1 MKSFLKKLP
10 VNMFSILMAVLAIVF
25 AGRAVDIAMYG
36 SKSPA
41 FPSAMAQKQV
51 NEEPPPLSQTDI
63 ENAVRET
70 ARAAQGLPD
79 TPAQT
84 TAPMPAATVAATEAP
99 KAAPSVADDPSLDP
113 DQRIFSPA
121 EIQVLQSLA
130 RRREEIEKREQ
141 KLDAQEALLKAA
153 EQEVDRKIAEL
164 NKLRSELEAL
174 LGKQQTME
182 DERIL
187 SLVKI
192 YENMKPKEA
201 AAIFNTLDM
210 DVLLAVIGKM
220 SERRSSPII
229 ANMQTDRA
237 RLVTIRLAEQR
248 KLPEETKT
256 PAPGPR

>member
-1 MKSFLKKLP
+1 MKNFLKKLP
-10 VNMFSILMAVLAIVF
+10 VNIFSILMAVLAIVF

-51 NEEPPPLSQTDI
+51 NEEPPPLSQSDI

-70 ARAAQGLPD
+70 ARAAAGLAD
-79 TPAQT
+79 IPAQT
-84 TAPMPAATVAATEAP
+84 TAPMPAATAEAP
-99 KAAPSVADDPSLDP
+99 KPAPSAADDPSLDP

-141 KLDAQEALLKAA
+141 KLAAQEALLKAA

-164 NKLRSELEAL
+164 NKLRGELEAL

-182 DERIL
+182 EERIL

-248 KLPEETKT
+248 KLPEDTKAT
-256 PAPGPR
+256 PAAGPR

>member
-1 MKSFLKKLP
+1 MKNFLKKLP
-10 VNMFSILMAVLAIVF
+10 VNIFSILMAVMAIAF
-25 AGRAVDIAMYG
+25 AGRAVDIALHG

-41 FPSAMAQKQV
+41 IPSALAQKQV
-51 NEEPPPLSQTDI
+51 NEEPPPLSQSEI

-70 ARAAQGLPD
+70 ARAAENLPSP
-79 TPAQT
+79 PAQT
-84 TAPMPAATVAATEAP
+84 TAPVAAASDTATARP
-99 KAAPSVADDPSLDP
+99 APSTADDPSLDP
-113 DQRIFSPA
+113 DQRIFSA
-121 EIQVLQSLA
+121 DEIQVLQSLA

-141 KLDAQEALLKAA
+141 KLAAQEALLKAA

-164 NKLRSELEAL
+164 NKLRTEIETL
-174 LGKQQTME
+174 LGQQQTME

-229 ANMQTDRA
+229 ANMDTDRA

-248 KLPEETKT
+248 KLPDANTK

>member
-1 MKSFLKKLP
+1 MKNFLKKLP
-10 VNMFSILMAVLAIVF
+10 VNIFSMLMAVMAIVF

-41 FPSAMAQKQV
+41 FPSALAQKQV
-51 NEEPPPLSQTDI
+51 NEEPPPLSQSDI

-70 ARAAQGLPD
+70 ARAAENLPS
-79 TPAQT
+79 PPVQT
-84 TAPMPAATVAATEAP
+84 TAPVAAAP
-99 KAAPSVADDPSLDP
+99 DTGNAARPAPSTADDPSLDP
-113 DQRIFSPA
+113 DQRIFSA
-121 EIQVLQSLA
+121 DEIQVLQSLA

-141 KLDAQEALLKAA
+141 KLAAQEALLKAA

-164 NKLRSELEAL
+164 NKLRTEIETL
-174 LGKQQTME
+174 LGQQQKME
-182 DERIL
+182 EDRIL

-229 ANMQTDRA
+229 ANMDTDRA

-248 KLPEETKT
+248 KLPDV
-256 PAPGPR
+256 PAKPAAGPR